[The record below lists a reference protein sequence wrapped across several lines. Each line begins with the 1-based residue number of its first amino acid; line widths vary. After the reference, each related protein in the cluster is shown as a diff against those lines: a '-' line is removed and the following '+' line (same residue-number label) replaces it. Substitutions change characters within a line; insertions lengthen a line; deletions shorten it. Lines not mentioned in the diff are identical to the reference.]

1 MNDLLAPLPIAPI
14 PRIGLRAEE
23 CAESLSV
30 SSRTL
35 ANWRAAG
42 IGPPSAL
49 INGTRIYPVDALRDW
64 LADRAMEPQEIT
76 LKNTAADTTALS

>member
-1 MNDLLAPLPIAPI
+1 MSDLLAPLPVSPI

-23 CAESLSV
+23 AAAALDV

-49 INGTRIYPVDALRDW
+49 VDGVRIYPMDSLRDW
-64 LADRAMEPQEIT
+64 LARAAQGESS
-76 LKNTAADTTALS
+76 TTP